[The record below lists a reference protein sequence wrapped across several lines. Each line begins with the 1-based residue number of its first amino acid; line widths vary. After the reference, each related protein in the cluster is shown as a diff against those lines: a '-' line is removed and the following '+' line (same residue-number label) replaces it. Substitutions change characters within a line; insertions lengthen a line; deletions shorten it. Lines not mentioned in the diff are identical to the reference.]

1 MPAGT
6 VQQHLQ
12 SLFLSAV
19 GWAGGSSAGHGEGLE
34 EDDGFPVL
42 CRVYVAPEN

>member
-12 SLFLSAV
+12 SLFPSAV
-19 GWAGGSSAGHGEGLE
+19 GCAGGCSAGRVEGLE

-42 CRVYVAPEN
+42 SRV